1 MRQFLIAMTLTGLLS
16 AAETQPIRRGKLL
29 LEDDFN
35 GSALASG
42 WKVAKGKW
50 SVAGGKATGVELASD
65 KHAAVI
71 RRDVAFRDGVIEV
84 SFQMAA
90 GAKMTAISLNSA
102 KGHSCR
108 VTVRPGELI
117 VQKDRTN
124 AKSDDKAAVLA
135 RKAMTFEPGKWY
147 TITMEVR
154 GTSVMARVNNGPAIG
169 GEHEGIAIDRTNIG
183 LPVSGDGVVFDSI
196 RVWDAH

>member
-1 MRQFLIAMTLTGLLS
+1 MHRMLIAVTIAGLLS
-16 AAETQPIRRGKLL
+16 AAEIQPVRRGKLL
-29 LEDDFN
+29 LEEEFN
-35 GSALASG
+35 GTALSPE
-42 WKVAKGKW
+42 WRVAKGKW
-50 SVAGGKATGVELASD
+50 SVAKGKATGVELAGD

-71 RRDVAFRDGVIEV
+71 RRNVAFRDGVIEV

-135 RKAMTFEPGKWY
+135 RKAMQFEPGKMY
-147 TITMEVR
+147 TLTMEVR
-154 GTSVMARVNNGPAIG
+154 GTTVMARVNNGPAIG
-169 GEHEGIAIDRTNIG
+169 GEHEGIAIGRTNIG
-183 LPVSGDGVVFDSI
+183 LPVAGDGVTFDSV
-196 RVWDAH
+196 RVWEAH

>member
-1 MRQFLIAMTLTGLLS
+1 MRNFLVAMMLTGLLQ
-16 AAETQPIRRGKLL
+16 AAETHPVRRGKLL
-29 LEDDFN
+29 LEDDFS
-35 GSALASG
+35 GSALHSD
-42 WKVAKGKW
+42 WRVAKGKW
-50 SVAGGKATGVELASD
+50 SVANGKTTGVEVAAD

-71 RRDVAFRDGVIEV
+71 RRNVAFRDGVVEV
-84 SFQMAA
+84 TFQMLP

-135 RKAMTFEPGKWY
+135 KKAMTFEPGKWY
-147 TITMEVR
+147 TLTMEVR
-154 GTSVMARVNNGPAIG
+154 GTSVTARVNNGPAIG
-169 GEHEGIAIDRTNIG
+169 GDHEGIAIDRTNIG
-183 LPVSGDGVVFDSI
+183 LPVSGEGVVFDSL
-196 RVWDAH
+196 RVWEAH

>member
-1 MRQFLIAMTLTGLLS
+1 MRTLLLALSLTALIP
-16 AAETQPIRRGKLL
+16 AAETNPVRRGKLL

-35 GSALASG
+35 GAALHPD
-42 WKVAKGKW
+42 WRVAKGKW
-50 SVAGGKATGVELASD
+50 SVGEGKATGVELAAD

-71 RRDVAFRDGVIEV
+71 RRNVAFRDGVIEV
-84 SFQMAA
+84 SFRMLP

-108 VTVRPGELI
+108 VTVRPNELI

-135 RKAMTFEPGKWY
+135 RQPMNFEPGKTY
-147 TITMEVR
+147 TVTMEVR
-154 GTSVMARVNNGPAIG
+154 GTSVKHSDI
-169 GEHEGIAIDRTNIG
+169 
-183 LPVSGDGVVFDSI
+183 SI
-196 RVWDAH
+196 CACR

>member
-1 MRQFLIAMTLTGLLS
+1 MYRFVIAITLAGLMH
-16 AAETQPIRRGKLL
+16 AAETHPVRRGKLL

-35 GSALASG
+35 GSALAPE

-50 SVAGGKATGVELASD
+50 SVVDGKAMGVELESD
-65 KHAAVI
+65 HHAAVI
-71 RRDVAFRDGVIEV
+71 RRNVGFRDGVIEIK
-84 SFQMAA
+84 FQMKP

-135 RKAMTFEPGKWY
+135 RKSMTFEPGKWY
-147 TITMEVR
+147 TLTMEVR
-154 GTSVMARVNNGPAIG
+154 GTSVTARVNDGPAIG
-169 GEHEGIAIDRTNIG
+169 GEHEGVAIDRMNIG
-183 LPVSGDGVVFDSI
+183 LPVSGEGVLFDSV
-196 RVWDAH
+196 RVWDVH